1 MMPGK
6 YGPYVK
12 WDKVNATLPKGVEP
26 EAITLEEALVLI
38 TEKAG
43 KSGGRKTA
51 APKKSTAP
59 KAAADKK
66 APVGKAAEKKAA
78 PKRKVA
84 TKG

>member
-1 MMPGK
+1 MPGK

-51 APKKSTAP
+51 APKKPTAP

-66 APVGKAAEKKAA
+66 APVGKAAAKKAA